1 MSAATPLT
9 LLIVEDHLA
18 LREMLTEALETLGY
32 QVVACESAEDAL
44 AHSQLAQCQ
53 ISVLDLNLPG
63 EDGLFLAE
71 QLRLRY
77 PTIGLIMLTV
87 RNQIADKLAGY
98 DAGADIYF
106 PKPVVIEELHAA
118 IQALARRLPGLQNAE
133 LTLHFATSQLRNTQQ
148 QTTTL
153 TNEDTRLL
161 LILAQ
166 ANQQPLEY
174 WQLADAL
181 ELDLECHNLR
191 TILEKRISRL
201 RQKLLQLN
209 VPTTAIKALR
219 GVGYQLK
226 LNVHIE

>member
-1 MSAATPLT
+1 MSTATPLT

-133 LTLHFATSQLRNTQQ
+133 LTLYFATNQLSNTQN
-148 QTTTL
+148 TTTL
-153 TNEDTRLL
+153 TAEDTRLL

-174 WQLADAL
+174 WQIADAL

-201 RQKLLQLN
+201 RQKLLKLN
-209 VPTTAIKALR
+209 VPTTALKALR
-219 GVGYQLK
+219 GVGYQLN
-226 LNVHIE
+226 LNVHIK